1 MNATTVKLIVDILTV
16 CGIITTFIFNI
27 INLKKVL
34 KDNEPQLCFDLR
46 KNRGALF
53 LTIKN
58 TGKTKATNIKV
69 NIQKIHNNGEKG
81 LKEDFIF
88 NIPFELSANEQLQ
101 GIVAEFGGNYQ
112 NNVFPYLDVEVS
124 YLKPH
129 SRKSQ
134 YYKRQIFYN
143 PQTVNAYD
151 NVSEQLLTISKELDD
166 LKKPVLRLANYF
178 DGHQVAPFDEINFIT
193 DRNFQSD
200 LFNVVVKNENEGSI
214 SREDTIKARLR

>member
-58 TGKTKATNIKV
+58 TGKTKATN

-151 NVSEQLLTISKELDD
+151 NVSEQLLT
-166 LKKPVLRLANYF
+166 NYF